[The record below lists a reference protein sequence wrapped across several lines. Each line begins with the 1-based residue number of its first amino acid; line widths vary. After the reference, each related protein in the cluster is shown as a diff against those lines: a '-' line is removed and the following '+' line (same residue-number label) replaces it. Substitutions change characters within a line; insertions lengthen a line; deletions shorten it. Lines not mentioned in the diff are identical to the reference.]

1 MNESSTNLSARAQI
15 TLLLFHLAALALT
28 ARLAHW
34 PYILV
39 LLTVAL
45 VIFPLYRYS
54 HTPTPPHSLFPLFVL
69 YAVTALRLAIA
80 LIARASCPTCSAT
93 LTVPEPFASILS
105 FEWAAIFSLALF
117 IVHRSSF
124 IIPSAYQPRLATLA
138 LAALGLIWIATL
150 YPRLIPAGVTAADP
164 FAYVQMGIDLAAH
177 GTPLHT
183 FPLARLA
190 FDLHLPVYPT
200 LFVGYTI
207 PRLPGG
213 PSATVWPPGF
223 PALLALA
230 LKLAGE
236 RGLYWLNP
244 VIACLSL
251 AATYLLARRVLQ
263 LPPFFS
269 VLAAA
274 LLLTSLEQTIR
285 LSTPLADL
293 ATQLF
298 TTLAIIAAFSQWKL
312 EVGDG
317 KFEIWS
323 LGLGVFSAL
332 AYLTRYTQLLLI
344 PGLVIGRWLLVPS
357 DRRSAAG
364 RWWLAFTR
372 QRATGGD
379 SPFDLRRPRAFKL
392 LLRSF
397 IVHCSLFIVSFF
409 LVSLPDFAYRTVAF
423 GSPFAFAS
431 GELAQFSLADVPAV
445 ALRLLADLAADF
457 NVAVPFIIIGI
468 IVLLRRHRRLA
479 LALTLVLGPAILF
492 HLPYHYL
499 KLRDLLFIFPT
510 LCVLAAF
517 GARAVISGQW
527 SEVSSWKSGD
537 SNHRSRFILHAQRS
551 FFIFHSSLFI
561 VLAFRFNAQLPFLNG
576 FYTYGFL
583 TAGQRAQIE
592 SIADL
597 TPPDAIVAGSLNTG
611 AVSLYAGRDTLRPGR
626 LLQPGRNWSDAE
638 FLAFVKAAGRPLYLL
653 MDSEEMAAPA
663 AALRARLTPIA
674 ELYLPYYYRDGSA
687 ANELIPLYKVTLDEH
702 LDQR

>member
-1 MNESSTNLSARAQI
+1 MRRNFQFIIHHSSFI
-15 TLLLFHLAALALT
+15 ILFHLAALGLT

-34 PYILV
+34 PYLLV
-39 LLTVAL
+39 LIVLIAAIAPFNIYRHL
-45 VIFPLYRYS
+45 V
-54 HTPTPPHSLFPLFVL
+54 PPSPVRPVSPSLLSSLSSLLPI

-80 LIARASCPTCSAT
+80 LVARALCPSCSAT
-93 LTVPEPFASILS
+93 LVVPEPFASILS
-105 FEWAAIFSLALF
+105 FEWAAIFSLTLF
-117 IVHRSSF
+117 IIHHSSF
-124 IIPSAYQPRLATLA
+124 IIASAYQPRLATIA
-138 LAALGLIWIATL
+138 LAALGLIWIAAL

-190 FDLHLPVYPT
+190 FDFHLPVYPT

-207 PRLPGG
+207 PRLPDG

-223 PALLALA
+223 SALLALA
-230 LKLAGE
+230 FKLAGE

-251 AATYLLARRVLQ
+251 AATYLLARCVFQ

-269 VLAAA
+269 VLAAT

-285 LSTPLADL
+285 LSIPLADL

-298 TTLAIIAAFSQWKL
+298 TTLAIIAAFGPWKL
-312 EVGDG
+312 EVGAR

-323 LGLGVFSAL
+323 SHTFRGPGLGLGVFSAL

-344 PGLVIGRWLLVPS
+344 PGLVIGRWLLVAN
-357 DRRSAAG
+357 DWRRAAG
-364 RWWLAFTR
+364 RW
-372 QRATGGD
+372 
-379 SPFDLRRPRAFKL
+379 PRAKRL
-392 LLRSF
+392 LFHSSLFHS
-397 IVHCSLFIVSFF
+397 SLFIVSFF
-409 LVSLPDFAYRTVAF
+409 IVALPDFAYRTVAF

-445 ALRLLADLAADF
+445 TLRLLTDLAADF
-457 NVAVPFIIIGI
+457 NVAVPFIIVGVIA
-468 IVLLRRHRRLA
+468 LLRRHHRLA
-479 LALTLVLGPAILF
+479 LALTLVLGPVILF

-499 KLRDLLFIFPT
+499 KLRDLLFIFPA
-510 LCVLAAF
+510 LCALAAF
-517 GARAVISGQW
+517 GAHAAVSSQWSDASGQ
-527 SEVSSWKSGD
+527 KSGD
-537 SNHRSRFILHAQRS
+537 SNHRSRFTLHAQRS
-551 FFIFHSSLFI
+551 LFIVHCSLFI
-561 VLAFRFNAQLPFLNG
+561 LLAFRFNAQLPFLDG

-592 SIADL
+592 SIAAL

-626 LLQPGRNWSDAE
+626 LLQPGRNWSDDE

-687 ANELIPLYKVTLDEH
+687 ANQLIPLYKVTLDEH

>member
-1 MNESSTNLSARAQI
+1 MRRNFQFIIHHSPFI
-15 TLLLFHLAALALT
+15 ILFHLAALGLT

-39 LLTVAL
+39 LFTLAL

-54 HTPTPPHSLFPLFVL
+54 HTPTPPHSLSPLFVL

-80 LIARASCPTCSAT
+80 LIARALCPSCSAT
-93 LTVPEPFASILS
+93 LVVPEPFAFILS
-105 FEWAAIFSLALF
+105 FEWAAIFSLTLF
-117 IVHRSSF
+117 IIHRSSF
-124 IIPSAYQPRLATLA
+124 TIASAYQPRLATLA
-138 LAALGLIWIATL
+138 LAALGLIWIAAL

-164 FAYVQMGIDLAAH
+164 FAYVQMGVDLAAH

-207 PRLPGG
+207 PRIAGA

-223 PALLALA
+223 SALLALA

-251 AATYLLARRVLQ
+251 AATYLLARRVFQ

-298 TTLAIIAAFSQWKL
+298 TTLAIIAAFGPWKL
-312 EVGDG
+312 EVRDRKIG
-317 KFEIWS
+317 IWS

-344 PGLVIGRWLLVPS
+344 PGLVIGRWLLVAG
-357 DRRSAAG
+357 DWRLAAG
-364 RWWLAFTR
+364 RW
-372 QRATGGD
+372 QRAN
-379 SPFDLRRPRAFKL
+379 RL
-392 LLRSF
+392 LF
-397 IVHCSLFIVSFF
+397 HGSLFIASFF
-409 LVSLPDFAYRTVAF
+409 IITLPDFAYRTVAF

-445 ALRLLADLAADF
+445 TLRLLTDLAADF
-457 NVAVPFIIIGI
+457 NVAVPFIIVGI

-479 LALTLVLGPAILF
+479 IALTLVLGPAILF

-499 KLRDLLFIFPT
+499 KLRDLLFIFPA
-510 LCVLAAF
+510 LCALAAF
-517 GARAVISGQW
+517 GAHAAVSSQW
-527 SEVSSWKSGD
+527 SEVSGHKSGD
-537 SNHRSRFILHAQRS
+537 SNHRSRFTLHAQRS

-592 SIADL
+592 SIADV

-626 LLQPGRNWSDAE
+626 LLQPGRNWSDDE
-638 FLAFVKAAGRPLYLL
+638 FLAFVKAADRPLYLL